1 MKILPDNQYKMVE
14 LSWKP
19 SSAFGKHKDS
29 ISASHDA
36 LQLNTSWQMNGGEA
50 QSDLRRT
57 SFRQVV
63 DAVNATKD
71 IAYATW
77 NVGW

>member
-1 MKILPDNQYKMVE
+1 MKILLDNQYKNVE

-29 ISASHDA
+29 ISASHDT
-36 LQLNTSWQMNGGEA
+36 LQLNTLWQMNGGEA
-50 QSDLRRT
+50 HSDLHRT
-57 SFRQVV
+57 RFRQVV
-63 DAVNATKD
+63 DAVNTTKD
-71 IAYATW
+71 IAYAMW